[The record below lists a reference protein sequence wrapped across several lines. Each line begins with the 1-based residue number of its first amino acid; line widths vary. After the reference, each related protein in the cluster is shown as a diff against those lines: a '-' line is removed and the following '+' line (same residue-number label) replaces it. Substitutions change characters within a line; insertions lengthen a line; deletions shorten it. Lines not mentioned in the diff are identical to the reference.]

1 MIYLSRSSWGADK
14 KLPRKGHLIGPLP
27 RTEVFIHHTL
37 VVDSDSTTNE
47 WETER
52 EVAARMRQLQRV
64 RPDLG
69 MDVPYNFVAFCMSH
83 GELVLCEGRGLKRT
97 GAHTKDR
104 NRSAIGIAFQGNF
117 QSGALP
123 YKFDSQL
130 LQLAAWLRDLRN
142 KKGFDRLG
150 YSRPR
155 RSQVWGHRDAKAAKT
170 LCPGQSLYDRL
181 ALIRFVDAEDET
193 AMDKSTWKLVQRALQ
208 AQEPPLYARKAID
221 GKPGRNTNTALRAF
235 EKRMSLTLRGV
246 VGDANDPEAAIWPA
260 TRELLFATAA
270 ANLSS

>member
-1 MIYLSRSSWGADK
+1 M
-14 KLPRKGHLIGPLP
+14 
-27 RTEVFIHHTL
+27 FIHHTV
-37 VVDSDSTTNE
+37 VVDSDSTANE
-47 WETER
+47 WETEI
-52 EVAARMRQLQRV
+52 EVAARMRHLQKI

-83 GELVLCEGRGLKRT
+83 GELLLCEGRGLQRT
-97 GAHTKDR
+97 GAHAKDH
-104 NRSAIGIAFQGNF
+104 NRSAISVAFQGNF

-150 YSRPR
+150 YSRPER
-155 RSQVWGHRDAKAAKT
+155 GQVWGHRDAETAKT
-170 LCPGQSLYDRL
+170 LCPGQNLYERL
-181 ALIRFVDAEDET
+181 TQIRYIDAEDET
-193 AMDKSTWKLVQRALQ
+193 TMDKPTWKLVQRALQ
-208 AQEPPLYARKAID
+208 AQEPPLYAGKAID

-246 VGDANDPEAAIWPA
+246 VGIANDPAAAIWPA

-270 ANLSS
+270 ANLNT